1 MSRVQYNAK
10 EKLAIIEEI
19 DSGELSVMA
28 VAYKY
33 GISKT
38 TLVKWRRQYEVYGFE
53 GLEVQTENRS
63 YSAEL
68 KLQAVLDYLEGELSQ
83 YDIIDKYKIASRT
96 Q

>member
-1 MSRVQYNAK
+1 M
-10 EKLAIIEEI
+10 
-19 DSGELSVMA
+19 
-28 VAYKY
+28 
-33 GISKT
+33 
-38 TLVKWRRQYEVYGFE
+38 RRQYEVYGFE

-96 Q
+96 QLTDWVKKYNSHSSLKAYKGGAKAMTKG

>member
-38 TLVKWRRQYEVYGFE
+38 TLVKCDASMKSMV
-53 GLEVQTENRS
+53 
-63 YSAEL
+63 L
-68 KLQAVLDYLEGELSQ
+68 KD
-83 YDIIDKYKIASRT
+83 
-96 Q
+96 